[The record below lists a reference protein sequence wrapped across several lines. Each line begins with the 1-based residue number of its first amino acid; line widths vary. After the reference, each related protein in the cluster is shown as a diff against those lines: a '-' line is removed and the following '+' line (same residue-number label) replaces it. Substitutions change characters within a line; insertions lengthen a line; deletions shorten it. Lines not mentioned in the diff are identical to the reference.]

1 MQARIHALRGEAAQ
15 AADYL
20 VWLETTSRDS
30 GDAEGL
36 VFGLGSAA
44 VTHAALRN
52 TTHAATLLTEL
63 AAADDTRDNPQYAA
77 LLPALIRAALAIGH
91 PDIAQTLTTGYR
103 PHTPYAHHALIT
115 ATAALAEA
123 RGAHQAAADG
133 HADAA
138 TRWEQ
143 FGVIPEH
150 AHALLGHGRCLII
163 LGKPPAAAPI
173 LHQARALFDQLG
185 AIPALAETNALLE
198 QATALSS

>member
-1 MQARIHALRGEAAQ
+1 M
-15 AADYL
+15 
-20 VWLETTSRDS
+20 ETTSRAA

-36 VFGLGSAA
+36 VDGLGSAA

-77 LLPALIRAALAIGH
+77 LLPALIRTALAIGH

-123 RGAHQAAADG
+123 CGDHQAGTDG
-133 HADAA
+133 YADAA
-138 TRWEQ
+138 ERWEQ

-150 AHALLGHGRCLII
+150 AHALQGHARCLIA
-163 LGKPPAAAPI
+163 LGRPNEAAPV
-173 LHQARALFDQLG
+173 LHQAGALFDQLG
-185 AIPALAETNALLE
+185 AIPALAATDTLLE